1 MDVRDLF
8 GTSLRSIGGHKLR
21 SGLTLLG
28 VIIGVMTIVAVV
40 SVISGLN
47 EFVATNLVNLNPDV
61 LVFTRFGILRSRSE
75 FLLANRRKPIT
86 MADCKLVEANCRS
99 CAAVGAQANQTA
111 AVKAGRRKLGG
122 VSITGYSA
130 NADSMLN
137 LDLEAGRFFNP
148 SEEAH
153 AAAVAVIGAD
163 VKDEIFPGIDPIGS
177 TLLVHGYPMRVIG
190 VQKRLGNMMG
200 QARDKVLF
208 VPITF
213 LMKVMSADRGLAI
226 LVRPQGGVAG
236 LDRVEDE
243 VRTIL
248 RSARKTRFT
257 ADDPFGVVGSRAVQ
271 AVWNS
276 ITQGAYLATII
287 VSGMSLVVGAI
298 VIANIMF
305 VSVVERTPEIGLRKA
320 VGARSRD
327 IRRQFLV
334 EATMLSLVGGLA
346 GAALGALA
354 AAGISIVF
362 PAAVRIQFILLG
374 LGLAVVVGIVAG
386 LAPSSL
392 AARKTPIEALR
403 YE

>member
-1 MDVRDLF
+1 MDVRELF
-8 GTSLRSIGGHKLR
+8 ATSFRSLGSHKLR

-28 VIIGVMTIVAVV
+28 VIIGVMTVVAVV

-47 EFVATNLVNLNPDV
+47 EFVGKNLVNLNPDV
-61 LVFTRFGILRSRSE
+61 LVFTKYGILRSRSE

-86 MADCKLVEANCRS
+86 MAECRLVEANCRS
-99 CAAVGAQANQTA
+99 CAAVGAQADQSA
-111 AVKAGRRKLGG
+111 SVKAGRNKLGG
-122 VSITGYSA
+122 VEVTGYTA
-130 NADSMLN
+130 NVDSMLN

-148 SEEAH
+148 TEEAH
-153 AAAVAVIGAD
+153 AAAVAIIGAD
-163 VKDEIFPGIDPIGS
+163 VKDDIFPGVDPIGR
-177 TLLVHGYPMRVIG
+177 TLLVHGYPVRVIG

-200 QARDKVLF
+200 QARDKVMF

-213 LMKVMSADRGLAI
+213 LMKVLSADRGLAI
-226 LVRPQGGVAG
+226 LVRPIGGMAG

-257 ADDPFGVVGSRAVQ
+257 SDDPFGVVGSRAVQ

-276 ITQGAYLATII
+276 ISQGAYFAMII

-305 VSVVERTPEIGLRKA
+305 VSVVERTGEIGLRKA
-320 VGARSRD
+320 LGARSRD
-327 IRRQFLV
+327 IQRQFLV
-334 EATMLSLVGGLA
+334 EATLLSLSGGLV
-346 GAALGALA
+346 GAALGAAA
-354 AAGISIVF
+354 AAGISFIF
-362 PAAVRIQFILLG
+362 PAAVRPEFILLG
-374 LGLAVVVGIVAG
+374 LGLAVVVGVVAG